1 MAVSVRGP
9 LAASLAALALLAACG
24 GDDEND
30 EPAREEAPQA
40 ERTERADT
48 TPALG
53 AEARV
58 ETVASGLEVPWEI
71 AFLPDGRALVT
82 ERPGRVRLLSADLE
96 LQDEP
101 AAELDVN
108 AVGEGGLLGLAVDPQ
123 FRRNRFVY
131 AYRTTDSQNEVLR
144 LRMEGDRLEEDARIL
159 DGLEAAPI
167 HDGGRIHF
175 GPDGLLYVS
184 TGEAGNPPLAQD
196 SGSLNGKLLRLRD
209 FRGDG
214 GEPEVVSR
222 GHRNVQGFDWQ
233 PGSDRLVA
241 TEYGPDSDDEL
252 NVIRAGANYGWP
264 DAQGSEGAPQFTE
277 PILNYEDVIAPSGA
291 TFATREGTAW
301 TGSYLFGTL
310 VGQAVRRVEI
320 DGGGRAGQDEALFEG
335 RFGRIR
341 TVVEGPG
348 GALFALTSNRDGR
361 GSPGEDDDRVLRI
374 VPPRA

>member
-1 MAVSVRGP
+1 M
-9 LAASLAALALLAACG
+9 SLRSALALALTPLALVTACG
-24 GDDEND
+24 GDDD
-30 EPAREEAPQA
+30 EDDQPARDPAPRTEQA
-40 ERTERADT
+40 ERPSTA
-48 TPALG
+48 PALG

-58 ETVASGLEVPWEI
+58 ETIATGLEVPWEI

-82 ERPGRVRLLSADLE
+82 ERPGRIRLLSAELE
-96 LQDEP
+96 LQEEP
-101 AAELDVN
+101 AAELEVESL
-108 AVGEGGLLGLAVDPQ
+108 GEGGLLGLAVDPQ
-123 FRRNRFVY
+123 FARNRFVY
-131 AYRTTDSQNEVLR
+131 AYRTTESQNEVLR

-159 DGLEAAPI
+159 GGLDAAAI

-209 FRGDG
+209 FRGG
-214 GEPEVVSR
+214 GGQPEVVSS

-233 PGSDRLVA
+233 PGSGRLVA

-264 DAQGSEGAPQFTE
+264 QAQGSEGAPEFTE
-277 PILNYEDVIAPSGA
+277 PIVNYEEVIAPSGA
-291 TFATREGTAW
+291 TFATRRGTAW

-310 VGQAVRRVEI
+310 VGQAVRRVEL
-320 DGGGRAGQDEALFEG
+320 DGGTDEALFEG

-361 GSPGEDDDRVLRI
+361 GSPEDGDDRVLRI
-374 VPPRA
+374 IPPRA